1 MSSLTIGHMPLGA
14 AGGLR
19 PADGAGAPAA
29 APGEAFIDRLEAAVD
44 QVNGQQVEA
53 DKQVDEFV
61 TGGDVPVHQLMVE
74 LAKADTSMRLM
85 TAVTTKAIQAYQEIA
100 RMQV

>member
-1 MSSLTIGHMPLGA
+1 MSLGA
-14 AGGLR
+14 TGGLR
-19 PADGAGAPAA
+19 PADGAGPAAA

-53 DKQVDEFV
+53 DKQVQDFV

>member
-1 MSSLTIGHMPLGA
+1 MSSLTIGHIPLGG

-19 PADGAGAPAA
+19 PADASGAGAT
-29 APGEAFIDRLEAAVD
+29 APGEAFLDRLEAAVD
-44 QVNGQQVEA
+44 QINGQQVEA
-53 DKQVDEFV
+53 DRQVEDFV
-61 TGGDVPVHQLMVE
+61 TGGDVPVHQLMIE

-100 RMQV
+100 RMQI

>member
-1 MSSLTIGHMPLGA
+1 MSSLTIGHIPLGA
-14 AGGLR
+14 TGGLR
-19 PADGAGAPAA
+19 PADAASAGATAL
-29 APGEAFIDRLEAAVD
+29 GKEFLDRLEAAVD
-44 QVNGQQVEA
+44 QINSQQVEA
-53 DKQVDEFV
+53 DKQVEDFV
-61 TGGDVPVHQLMVE
+61 TGGDVLMVE